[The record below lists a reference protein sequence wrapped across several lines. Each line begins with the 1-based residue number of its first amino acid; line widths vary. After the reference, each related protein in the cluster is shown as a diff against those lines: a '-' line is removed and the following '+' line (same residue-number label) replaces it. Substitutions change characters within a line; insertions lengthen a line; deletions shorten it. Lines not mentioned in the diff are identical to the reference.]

1 MNYDCRLNIV
11 NVATVEPKFTIVPTA
26 IIRLATA
33 VGTVILHPMVSV
45 ICRTQPLLRQ
55 HHQHHLDVGGTFK
68 LSERKACS
76 RRRCC

>member
-1 MNYDCRLNIV
+1 MIMNYDCRLNIV

-45 ICRTQPLLRQ
+45 IC
-55 HHQHHLDVGGTFK
+55 
-68 LSERKACS
+68 
-76 RRRCC
+76 